1 MQADGVRREVLA
13 CLTHGATPFSLHA
26 RLIETAKAQGAL
38 TELGEVLPDVLLD
51 LVLLVRPAPPL
62 LFDYLDVLCL
72 ERARYMG
79 DCDAGRVITVL
90 LRKIDATVDQDT
102 LGILCQHILDA
113 VGDAPIWT
121 NHFIQRGV
129 ASTESFLSFWHA
141 ALQLM
146 QAEGPSAELC
156 RRLIAGAAL
165 QGWPVLDDIPLRR
178 TVLEAWQNIPLS
190 LIHISEPTRPY

>member
-1 MQADGVRREVLA
+1 MRREVLA

-26 RLIETAKAQGAL
+26 RLLETAKAEGVL

-62 LFDYLDVLCL
+62 LFEYLDVLCL

-79 DCDAGRVITVL
+79 ENKCDAGRVIVVL
-90 LRKIDATVDQDT
+90 LRKINATVDQDT
-102 LGILCQHILDA
+102 LSTLCQHILDA

-141 ALQLM
+141 ALHLM
-146 QAEGPSAELC
+146 QAEGPSSELC

-165 QGWPVLDDIPLRR
+165 QGWPGLD
-178 TVLEAWQNIPLS
+178 LS
-190 LIHISEPTRPY
+190 LIHI